1 MSLPIKQQH
10 FISKIKQQ
18 LCKRARCIIKLYL
31 ELVRV
36 IQVKKSLLTSS
47 EPDEWSIFPSYLS
60 SKRRKLT
67 YEKMP
72 GVESGQT
79 KLVFKYDL

>member
-1 MSLPIKQQH
+1 M
-10 FISKIKQQ
+10 
-18 LCKRARCIIKLYL
+18 
-31 ELVRV
+31 
-36 IQVKKSLLTSS
+36 SLLTSS

>member
-1 MSLPIKQQH
+1 MQDALLKDVW
-10 FISKIKQQ
+10 
-18 LCKRARCIIKLYL
+18 
-31 ELVRV
+31 EMVRV
-36 IQVKKSLLTSS
+36 IQTKKSLLTSS

-79 KLVFKYDL
+79 KLVFKYGL